1 MIGEI
6 VAVFVV
12 FAIFGVITSLVGLY
26 VWRVDPNHVAV
37 WRGVLRERRE
47 GRDGSTP

>member
-12 FAIFGVITSLVGLY
+12 LAIFAVVASLVGLY
-26 VWRVDPNHVAV
+26 AWRVDPNRFAI
-37 WRGVLRERRE
+37 WAGVLREWRE
-47 GRDGSTP
+47 SRHAQ